1 MGHKQQ
7 TKCYR
12 TQIECFAY
20 VSQEKK
26 GKSEIE
32 IYINNKILNQFNKS
46 KYLGIIF
53 DSKLTLRGHNNNI
66 EKSFQY

>member
-7 TKCYR
+7 INV
-12 TQIECFAY
+12 IEHKIKIYAY

-26 GKSEIE
+26 RKGEIE
-32 IYINNKILNQFNKS
+32 IYKNNKILNQFNKS